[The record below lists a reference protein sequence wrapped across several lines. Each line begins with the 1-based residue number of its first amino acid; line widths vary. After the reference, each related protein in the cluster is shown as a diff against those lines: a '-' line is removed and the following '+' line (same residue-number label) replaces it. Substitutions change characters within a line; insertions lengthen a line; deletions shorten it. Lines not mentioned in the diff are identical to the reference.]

1 MKAILSTISEQKTYM
16 LGRMVTKVEENV
28 SVISFENGFNDSF
41 QNFVSILYNESKD
54 YKFRLECDKVR
65 RSRSSKA
72 KQSFIDN
79 NKEIYI
85 NIMTR
90 ELPLIFTVN

>member
-1 MKAILSTISEQKTYM
+1 MKAILSTVSEQKTYT
-16 LGRMVTKVEENV
+16 LGRIVTKVEEYV
-28 SVISFENGFNDSF
+28 SVISFENGFNVDFS
-41 QNFVSILYNESKD
+41 NFVGMLYNESKD

-65 RSRSSKA
+65 RSRSSKV

-90 ELPLIFTVN
+90 ELPLIFTTN